1 MTIKKKILKA
11 LAGEV
16 LDTPPIWMMRQAG
29 RYLPEYRET
38 RAQAGDFLS
47 YVTIVILLLKLP
59 CNRLEDMDLMRQ
71 FYSLISCFFL
81 KLWGQICGS

>member
-1 MTIKKKILKA
+1 MTIKKILKT

-29 RYLPEYRET
+29 RYLPGTET
-38 RAQAGDFLS
+38 RAKRVTFYH

-59 CNRLEDMDLMRQ
+59 CNRLEDMVDAAIFR
-71 FYSLISCFFL
+71 
-81 KLWGQICGS
+81 